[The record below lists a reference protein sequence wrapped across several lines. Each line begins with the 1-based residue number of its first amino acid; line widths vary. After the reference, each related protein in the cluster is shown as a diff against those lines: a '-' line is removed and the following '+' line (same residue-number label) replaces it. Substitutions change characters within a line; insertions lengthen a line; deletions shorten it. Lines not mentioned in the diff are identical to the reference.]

1 MAECHMIVRN
11 QDLGDSGSGISRLPL
26 VVYLLKCTMYLDQV
40 TSCIKP
46 VRILFRFQ
54 GDVRHD
60 DGVPNL
66 LNYGVLRTA

>member
-1 MAECHMIVRN
+1 MIVRN
-11 QDLGDSGSGISRLPL
+11 QDLDDSGSGISRQ
-26 VVYLLKCTMYLDQV
+26 CTVYLDQV

-46 VRILFRFQ
+46 VRILFLFQ

-66 LNYGVLRTA
+66 LNYGVLCTA